1 MTGRIHSIQ
10 TLGTL
15 DGPGV
20 RFVLFMQGCP
30 LRCAYCHNPDT
41 WDPAGG
47 QIITAE
53 EALQKA
59 LRYKN
64 YFGKDGGVTVTGG
77 EALLQADFV
86 RAFFALC
93 HANGLHTALDTS
105 GCIWNEAVA
114 ALLVETD
121 LCLLDIKMTNEA
133 DYRRYT
139 GASLE
144 KVMAFLAQLQARS
157 IPTWVRQ
164 VIVPTINDTE
174 ENIEQLNEWIAPYPC
189 IERVELL
196 AFHKLCVGKYEA
208 LGQPFPFGH
217 LEAAKPEQVAA
228 LQEKV
233 RLPRREDAQAM
244 GPHF

>member
-1 MTGRIHSIQ
+1 MTGRIHSMQ

-41 WDPAGG
+41 WEPANG
-47 QIITAE
+47 QEMTAE
-53 EALQKA
+53 AVLQKA

-77 EALLQADFV
+77 EALLQASFV
-86 RAFFALC
+86 REFFTLC
-93 HANGLHTALDTS
+93 HQHGLHTALDTS
-105 GCIWNEAVA
+105 GCIWNESVA
-114 ALLVETD
+114 ALLEETD
-121 LCLLDIKMTNEA
+121 LCLLDIKMTNET

-144 KVMAFLAQLQARS
+144 KVMAFLAQLQKRS
-157 IPTWVRQ
+157 IPTWIRQ

-174 ENIEQLNEWIAPYPC
+174 ENIERLNALIAPYPC

-208 LGQPFPFGH
+208 LGQPFRFGH

-228 LQEKV
+228 LQENV
-233 RLPRREDAQAM
+233 RLPQREEA
-244 GPHF
+244 